1 MYGSIYDGEKQRK
14 REACNCAC
22 NVLCEERITV
32 ASPRAF
38 NFSNIKVFFIVSDKG
53 ELEVLLYL
61 FYTII
66 FSTIAQAYFLHLR
79 AFRDANNATSLIFV

>member
-1 MYGSIYDGEKQRK
+1 MAAYMTARSKEK
-14 REACNCAC
+14 
-22 NVLCEERITV
+22 ERLVIVPATCS
-32 ASPRAF
+32 ARNALLSRARAL